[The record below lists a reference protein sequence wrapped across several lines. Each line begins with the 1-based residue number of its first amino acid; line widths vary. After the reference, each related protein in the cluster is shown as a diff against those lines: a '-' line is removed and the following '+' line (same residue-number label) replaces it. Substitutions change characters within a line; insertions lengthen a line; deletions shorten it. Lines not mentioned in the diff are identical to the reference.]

1 MTGIRT
7 ARLAAGMTQAAAGQ
21 LIGVN
26 QSHFG
31 KLERGTVR
39 LWADDALTLARAF
52 EVDVAELIKVND

>member
-39 LWADDALTLARAF
+39 LLAEDALTLAHAF
-52 EVDVAELIKVND
+52 GVDIVELIKVSD